1 MPASTLCVEILTDHL
16 LIMSAFEYAALDK
29 TGRTRKG
36 VLEGDT
42 PRQVRQQLREQGL
55 TPLSIEEVNR
65 PTTQPRRISI
75 SATDLALLTR
85 QLATL
90 VRSGLALEEAL
101 GAISEQSEKA
111 RLKSL
116 LLAVRSRVLEGHS
129 LADGLS
135 DFPSVFPS
143 VYRATVA
150 AGEQSGHLDLV
161 LERLADYTENRQY
174 IRQKTLL
181 ALFYPALLTGVALL
195 VVLGLLTY
203 VVPQVVQV
211 FNHINQELPWLTRT
225 LISFSQFLQ
234 DWGGW
239 LLFLLVTV
247 GMGIAYLLRFDKPLA
262 IFHHILLYTPLV
274 SRLERGANVARF
286 TRTLS
291 ILTESGVPMLDAL
304 RITAQVVSNRQIR
317 QAVEAANQKVRE
329 GSSLHT
335 ALGESGLFPP
345 MTLHLIA
352 SGEAGGKLETMLER
366 AAIMQER
373 ELETLIGVLLGLFEP
388 LLILLMGGIVLT
400 IVLAILMPIFELNQ
414 LIS

>member
-1 MPASTLCVEILTDHL
+1 MA
-16 LIMSAFEYAALDK
+16 AFEYAALNQA
-29 TGRTRKG
+29 GRTRQG

-42 PRQVRQQLREQGL
+42 AKQIRQQLREQGL
-55 TPLSIEEVNR
+55 TPLSIEEVVR
-65 PTTQPRRISI
+65 PAKHPQHRRLAV

-101 GAISEQSEKA
+101 RAISEQTEKA

-129 LADGLS
+129 LAEGLG
-135 DFPSVFPS
+135 DFPKVFPS
-143 VYRATVA
+143 VYCATVA

-161 LERLADYTENRQY
+161 LERLAEYTENRQQVQ
-174 IRQKTLL
+174 QKTLL
-181 ALFYPALLTGVALL
+181 ALFYPALLTLVAIA
-195 VVLGLLTY
+195 VVIGLLAY

-211 FNHINQELPWLTRT
+211 FSNINQELPWLTRT
-225 LISFSQFLQ
+225 LIAFSDFLQ
-234 DWGGW
+234 NWIGW
-239 LLFLLVTV
+239 LLLLLISTLIGLPYLLHFEKPLILFHRFLLI
-247 GMGIAYLLRFDKPLA
+247 MPL
-262 IFHHILLYTPLV
+262 I
-274 SRLERGANVARF
+274 SRLERGSHVARF

-291 ILTESGVPMLDAL
+291 ILTESGVPMLEGL
-304 RITAQVVSNRQIR
+304 RITTQVLSNRVMR
-317 QAVEAANQKVRE
+317 QAAEQATNKVRE
-329 GSSLHT
+329 GSSLHK
-335 ALGESGLFPP
+335 ALEQTRLFPP
-345 MTLHLIA
+345 MTVYLIA
-352 SGEAGGKLETMLER
+352 SGESSGNLESMLER

-414 LIS
+414 LVK

>member
-1 MPASTLCVEILTDHL
+1 MG
-16 LIMSAFEYAALDK
+16 AFEYAALDK

-55 TPLSIEEVNR
+55 TPLFIDEVIR
-65 PTTQPRRISI
+65 PTAQRQHRRVSV

-101 GAISEQSEKA
+101 RAISEQSEKP
-111 RLKSL
+111 RLKTL

-161 LERLADYTENRQY
+161 LERLAEYTENRQY

-181 ALFYPALLTGVALL
+181 ALFYPALLTGVAIL
-195 VVLGLLTY
+195 VVVGLLAY

-211 FNHINQELPWLTRT
+211 FNHINQELPWLTRA
-225 LISFSQFLQ
+225 LIAFSHFLR

-239 LLFLLVTV
+239 LLLLL
-247 GMGIAYLLRFDKPLA
+247 IAAGAGLGYLLPLA
-262 IFHHILLYTPLV
+262 TFHRLLLHTPLV

-291 ILTESGVPMLDAL
+291 ILTESGVPISEAL
-304 RITAQVVSNRQIR
+304 RITAQVISNLLIR
-317 QAVEAANQKVRE
+317 QAVEEATQKVRE
-329 GSSLHT
+329 GSSLHA
-335 ALGESGLFPP
+335 ALGQSGLFPP

-352 SGEAGGKLETMLER
+352 SGETSGNLEKMLER
-366 AAIMQER
+366 AAVMQER

-414 LIS
+414 LIK

>member
-1 MPASTLCVEILTDHL
+1 MG
-16 LIMSAFEYAALDK
+16 AFEYAALDK

-42 PRQVRQQLREQGL
+42 PRQVRQQLREQDL
-55 TPLSIEEVNR
+55 TPLSIDEVVR
-65 PTTQPRRISI
+65 PAAQRKHRHVRV

-101 GAISEQSEKA
+101 RAVSEQTEKS
-111 RLKSL
+111 RLKSM

-129 LADGLS
+129 LAEGLG

-161 LERLADYTENRQY
+161 LERLAEYTENRQM

-181 ALFYPALLTGVALL
+181 ALFYPALLSGVAIL
-195 VVLGLLTY
+195 VVVGLLAY

-211 FNHINQELPWLTRT
+211 FSNINQDLPWLTRA
-225 LISFSQFLQ
+225 LIVFSDFLRE
-234 DWGGW
+234 WGGW
-239 LLFLLVTV
+239 LLFLL
-247 GMGIAYLLRFDKPLA
+247 IAAVAGLRYLLRFDSPLA
-262 IFHHILLYTPLV
+262 IFHRLLLQMPLV

-291 ILTESGVPMLDAL
+291 ILTESGVPMLEAL
-304 RITAQVVSNRQIR
+304 RITAQVLSNRLMR
-317 QAVEAANQKVRE
+317 QAALEATNKVRE
-329 GSSLHT
+329 GSSLYD
-335 ALGESGLFPP
+335 ALGQSGLFPP

-352 SGEAGGKLETMLER
+352 SGEASGNLESMLER

-373 ELETLIGVLLGLFEP
+373 ELEALIGMLLGLFEP
-388 LLILLMGGIVLT
+388 LLILLMGGIVLV

-414 LIS
+414 LVK

>member
-1 MPASTLCVEILTDHL
+1 LA
-16 LIMSAFEYAALDK
+16 AFEYAALDK

-42 PRQVRQQLREQGL
+42 PRQIRQQIREQGL
-55 TPLSIEEVNR
+55 TPLAIEEVVR
-65 PTTQPRRISI
+65 PTAKRQHRRVSI

-101 GAISEQSEKA
+101 RAISEQTEKT
-111 RLKSL
+111 RLKSM

-129 LADGLS
+129 LAEGLG

-143 VYRATVA
+143 VYQATVA

-161 LERLADYTENRQY
+161 LERLAEYTENRQY
-174 IRQKTLL
+174 IHQKTVL
-181 ALFYPALLTGVALL
+181 ALFYPALLSAVAIL
-195 VVLGLLTY
+195 VVVGLLAY

-211 FNHINQELPWLTRT
+211 FSHINQELPWLTRA
-225 LISFSQFLQ
+225 LILFSDFLR
-234 DWGGW
+234 DWGIW
-239 LLFLLVTV
+239 LLLLLIAGVV
-247 GMGIAYLLRFDKPLA
+247 GLRYLLRFDKPLVM
-262 IFHHILLYTPLV
+262 FHRLRLRLPLI

-304 RITAQVVSNRQIR
+304 HITAQVLSNRLMR
-317 QAVEAANQKVRE
+317 QAAVEATNKVRE
-329 GSSLHT
+329 GSSLHN
-335 ALGESGLFPP
+335 ALEQSGLFPP
-345 MTLHLIA
+345 MTVYLIA
-352 SGEAGGKLETMLER
+352 SGEASGNLENMLER

-373 ELETLIGVLLGLFEP
+373 ELEALIGVLLGLFEP
-388 LLILLMGGIVLT
+388 LLILVMGGVVLM

-414 LIS
+414 LIK